1 MTKKNT
7 KAKGKANFKG
17 KTKAKANPK
26 ADTKEQTYKDTG
38 IVNSTQTENTQTVA
52 FIEPGEAGT
61 TEPNKSPEAN
71 NKPELNNRPESN
83 NRAEQ
88 NTKKVNTKK
97 NNTKKDNTK
106 EDNIKYNIDNTAEA
120 HEAELIEPELVEPGL
135 VEPET
140 VEVETVEVELI
151 EPENKNKSK
160 NKSKGNSKTK
170 TKTKNKNKTKNK
182 TKRTPNNRHDSIMQ
196 EYDEE
201 KDYDLGDIQQPKKR
215 AFLKAIEANGCNIT
229 KASKIAGVDQAM
241 HYYWN
246 SCPVYRQVFEK
257 QRQRSITALETE
269 AIKRAVEGERDPVFH
284 QGQVVG
290 HRVKKSDN
298 LLMFI
303 MKELKPSYKDN
314 YQEGGGN
321 IFNNSGQ
328 VNIQFN
334 IPRPE

>member
-38 IVNSTQTENTQTVA
+38 IVNSTQTENTQTESTQTVA

-83 NRAEQ
+83 NR
-88 NTKKVNTKK
+88 
-97 NNTKKDNTK
+97 
-106 EDNIKYNIDNTAEA
+106 AEA

-170 TKTKNKNKTKNK
+170 TK

>member
-1 MTKKNT
+1 MQVIQFSGRSYRALFNKARHKTIQKVIVMTKKNT

-83 NRAEQ
+83 NRAE
-88 NTKKVNTKK
+88 
-97 NNTKKDNTK
+97 
-106 EDNIKYNIDNTAEA
+106 A

-170 TKTKNKNKTKNK
+170 TK